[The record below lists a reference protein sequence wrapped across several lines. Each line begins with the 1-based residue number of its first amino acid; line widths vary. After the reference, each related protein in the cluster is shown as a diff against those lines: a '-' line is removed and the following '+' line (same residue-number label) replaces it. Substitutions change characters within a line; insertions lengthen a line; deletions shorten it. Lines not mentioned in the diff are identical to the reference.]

1 MCSVLCV
8 YIYGSRAARLIR
20 PFRKKFGHHKKMGAE
35 VEKSTI
41 IGIDLGTTNSCV
53 SVIKDRY
60 PKIIRNRT
68 GKRTTP
74 STVTFGDKIVVG
86 SELVDGDPGATV
98 FGTKRLIGRKFE
110 DPEIQKYIQK
120 LPYKTVSHVNGDA
133 WIKVSDRMFSPS
145 QIAAYILTELKR
157 CAEDFLKSPVSKSV
171 ITVPAY
177 FNDSQRQATKD
188 AGRLAG
194 LKVLRVINEPTA
206 AALAYGLGRTE
217 NGTIAVFDLGG
228 GTFDISILEIKDGI
242 FEVKSTNGNTHLGG
256 EDIDAEIV
264 DYVIEKAG
272 LRHKAGN
279 MSAGTLKRIRR
290 AAEAAK
296 IELSQADSTRIKAL
310 VELRDSPVD
319 TEFGKQDAA
328 DKYSVEVDVVLTRN
342 ELEDIAE
349 KIVNKTIEPC
359 KKAIKDAK
367 VDLKDIQHV
376 ILVGGMTRMPLVQ
389 RVVEKIFKRKPIF
402 GVDPEEAVAKGA
414 AVQGGILSGDVNNML
429 LLDVA
434 SLSLGIETVG
444 GIFSPIIRR
453 NTTLPVKETQVFTT
467 SEDNQTEVDINI
479 YQGERPLVKYNKFL
493 GSLKLK
499 NIPRA
504 PKNVPKIEVTFE
516 SDANGICKITARD
529 ALTKKEQSLELLPS
543 GGLTKSEIERMIK
556 DAETKKIC
564 DQKTVYVVESK
575 NKLRK
580 FIEECDA
587 IHADVKGVDELRRM
601 VYSDQFDPEVA
612 ERKMEEVRA
621 RL

>member
-1 MCSVLCV
+1 
-8 YIYGSRAARLIR
+8 
-20 PFRKKFGHHKKMGAE
+20 MGAE
-35 VEKSTI
+35 VAKTAI

-53 SVIKDRY
+53 SIIKDRF
-60 PKIIRNRT
+60 PKIIRNRA

-86 SELVDGDPGATV
+86 SELAEGDPRATV
-98 FGTKRLIGRKFE
+98 FGTKRLIGRKFD

-120 LPYKTVSHVNGDA
+120 LPYKTVPHVNGDA
-133 WIKVSDRMFSPS
+133 WIKVSDRLLSPS
-145 QIAAYILTELKR
+145 QIAAYILSELKR
-157 CAEDFLKSPVSKSV
+157 SAEDFLKTPVAKSV
-171 ITVPAY
+171 ITVPAH

-188 AGRLAG
+188 AGKLAG
-194 LKVLRVINEPTA
+194 LDVVRVINEPTA
-206 AALAYGLGRTE
+206 AALAYGLDRTE
-217 NGTIAVFDLGG
+217 NGIVAVFDLGG

-256 EDIDAEIV
+256 EDIDAEVV

-272 LRHKAGN
+272 LKHRAGS

-296 IELSQADSTRIKAL
+296 IELSQADKARIRVP
-310 VELRDSPVD
+310 VE
-319 TEFGKQDAA
+319 FQAGAA
-328 DKYSVEVDVVLTRN
+328 DAGEKCSGEVDVVLERH
-342 ELEDIAE
+342 ELENLAE
-349 KIVNKTIEPC
+349 KIVNKTVEPC
-359 KKAIKDAK
+359 RKAIRDAK
-367 VDLKDIQHV
+367 VGLGDIQHV

-389 RVVEKIFKRKPIF
+389 RVVERIFKRKPIF

-429 LLDVA
+429 LLDVV

-444 GIFSPIIRR
+444 GVFSPIIRR

-499 NIPRA
+499 DIPCA

-516 SDANGICKITARD
+516 SDASGICKITARD

-543 GGLTKSEIERMIK
+543 GGLTKDEIDRMVK
-556 DAETKKIC
+556 DAEAKKSC
-564 DQKTVYVVESK
+564 DQKSVYVLESK
-575 NKLRK
+575 NKIRK

-587 IHADVKGVDELRRM
+587 MHAGAEGVDKLRRM
-601 VYSDQFDPEVA
+601 VSSDQFDLEAA
-612 ERKMEEVRA
+612 ERKMEEVKA

>member
-1 MCSVLCV
+1 
-8 YIYGSRAARLIR
+8 
-20 PFRKKFGHHKKMGAE
+20 MGAE
-35 VEKSTI
+35 VAKSTI

-53 SVIKDRY
+53 SVIKDRF
-60 PKIIRNRT
+60 PKIIRNRD

-86 SELVDGDPGATV
+86 SELVENDSRSTV
-98 FGTKRLIGRKFE
+98 FGTKRLIGRKFNE
-110 DPEIQKYIQK
+110 SEIQKYIQK
-120 LPYKTVSHVNGDA
+120 LPYNTVPHVNGDA
-133 WIKVSDRMFSPS
+133 WIKVSDRLLSPS
-145 QIAAYILTELKR
+145 QIAAYILGELKR
-157 CAEDFLKSPVSKSV
+157 SAEDFLKSPVSKSV

-188 AGRLAG
+188 AGKLAG
-194 LKVLRVINEPTA
+194 LEVVRVINEPTA

-217 NGTIAVFDLGG
+217 NGTVAVFDLGG

-256 EDIDAEIV
+256 EDIDAEV
-264 DYVIEKAG
+264 TDYIIEKAG
-272 LRHKAGN
+272 LKHKADN

-296 IELSQADSTRIKAL
+296 IELSQADKARIRVS
-310 VELRDSPVD
+310 VEFQGIAVNS
-319 TEFGKQDAA
+319 ECNKQDG
-328 DKYSVEVDVVLTRN
+328 DEKRREEVDVELTRQ
-342 ELEDIAE
+342 ELEDLAE
-349 KIVNKTIEPC
+349 KIVNKTVEPC

-367 VDLKDIQHV
+367 VGLRDIQHV

-429 LLDVA
+429 LLDVV

-479 YQGERPLVKYNKFL
+479 YQGERPLVKHNKFL

-499 NIPRA
+499 DIPCS

-529 ALTKKEQSLELLPS
+529 ALTKREQSLELLPS
-543 GGLTKSEIERMIK
+543 GGLTKSEIDRMIK
-556 DAETKKIC
+556 DAETRKGC
-564 DQKTVYVVESK
+564 DQKTVYVMESK
-575 NKLRK
+575 NKIRK
-580 FIEECDA
+580 FIEESSAMHVDA
-587 IHADVKGVDELRRM
+587 AGVDELRRM
-601 VYSDQFDPEVA
+601 LYSDQFDPEAA
-612 ERKMEEVRA
+612 EKKMEEVKA
-621 RL
+621 LL